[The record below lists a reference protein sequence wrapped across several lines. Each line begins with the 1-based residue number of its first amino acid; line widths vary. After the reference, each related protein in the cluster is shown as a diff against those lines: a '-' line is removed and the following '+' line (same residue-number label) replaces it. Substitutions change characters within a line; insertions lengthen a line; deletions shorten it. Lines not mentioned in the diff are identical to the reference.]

1 MAALRVAWGSR
12 SAGTRGC
19 GVRTCRP
26 GPGRPGAG
34 DGGSMEQR
42 ERGCGVPRLP
52 GEPGPNRA
60 FWACALPV
68 SPPPRCRVR
77 LAGWRG
83 GSGAN
88 LQPGLGRWVRGYP
101 ELSDPSGRGVP

>member
-60 FWACALPV
+60 SGHAPSLFPLPHAAGSV
-68 SPPPRCRVR
+68 S
-77 LAGWRG
+77 RG
-83 GSGAN
+83 G
-88 LQPGLGRWVRGYP
+88 
-101 ELSDPSGRGVP
+101 GVVAGQTFSPDWGDG